1 MSELFIVN
9 QRMLDLWAYAV
20 KTDLVADDDTYCKRI
35 GFVRANLFNV
45 KTGAQGFTT
54 KQILA
59 AAEVTGANLN
69 WLFGLEKTMF
79 RENKKVTPMQMLKQA
94 VAALEQQERKAKT
107 RNQRKYSL

>member
-20 KTDLVADDDTYCKRI
+20 KNDLVADDDTYCKKI
-35 GFVRANLFNV
+35 GFVRPNLFNV

-59 AAEVTGANLN
+59 AAELTGANLN
-69 WLFGLEKTMF
+69 WLFGFEKIMF
-79 RENKKVTPMQMLKQA
+79 RENKKVTPMQLLKQA
-94 VAALEQQERKAKT
+94 VANLEHEQ
-107 RNQRKYSL
+107 RNPKSRNHRNYSL